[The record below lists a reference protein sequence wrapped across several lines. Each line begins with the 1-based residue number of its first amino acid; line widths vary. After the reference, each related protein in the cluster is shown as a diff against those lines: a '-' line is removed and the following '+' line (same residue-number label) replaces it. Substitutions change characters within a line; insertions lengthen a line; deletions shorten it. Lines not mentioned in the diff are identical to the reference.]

1 MSLVEFLG
9 KYDPCRAEGRMNY
22 QLRDTLYLP
31 EGASQSMQPFKIK
44 REGSSQKLK
53 PRAVSREP
61 SGGNLSP
68 PKPSGHGFM
77 RQKSDIEKRRS
88 VKQATSTLPG
98 DSPHLS
104 RQKSDSGRSAVKTPD
119 YSGVKGSGYGASGTK
134 PKREPSPGSLKGDEH
149 RRSLTRLSSDSK
161 DPTDVKMKLKR
172 EKSGDVL
179 GRTSSSSSSQKARTP
194 SVEDVGA
201 KAIDVPGAK
210 KPEVPK
216 GSPPGSLKAK
226 RDSKKGAEATKS
238 TTTTTRKG
246 SKPATKSSTKK

>member
-1 MSLVEFLG
+1 
-9 KYDPCRAEGRMNY
+9 MNY

-31 EGASQSMQPFKIK
+31 EGASQAMHSFKIK

-61 SGGNLSP
+61 SGEIKGNLSP

-77 RQKSDIEKRRS
+77 RQKSDTEKRRS

-104 RQKSDSGRSAVKTPD
+104 RQKSDSGRLTVKTPD
-119 YSGVKGSGYGASGTK
+119 YSGVKGSGYGAGGTK
-134 PKREPSPGSLKGDEH
+134 PKREPSSGSLKGEEH
-149 RRSLTRLSSDSK
+149 RRSLTRLSSDTK
-161 DPTDVKMKLKR
+161 EQTDVKTKLKR

-179 GRTSSSSSSQKARTP
+179 GRTSSSSSSHKVRTP
-194 SVEDVGA
+194 SVEED
-201 KAIDVPGAK
+201 GAK
-210 KPEVPK
+210 KPEAPK

-238 TTTTTRKG
+238 TTTTTATRKG
-246 SKPATKSSTKK
+246 SKPTTKSSTKK